1 MKVEIITI
9 GDEILIGQVVDTNS
23 AWIGQQLNSIG
34 ASVQRI
40 TSISDGLG
48 DIKGAIADAASR
60 AEVVLMTGGLGPT
73 NDDITKVALCE
84 YFNCGTVFHGEILE
98 HIEMLFRRFGRSVSE
113 VNRQQAALPEPCE
126 PLHNPMGTAPGMW
139 FDTGDTVIV
148 SMPGVPYEMKA
159 IMTGTVLPRLAERF
173 NAPTILHRTVLTMG
187 MGESWLAERI
197 AQWENALPQEM
208 KLAYLPSP
216 GRVRLRLSA
225 IGDDEEALRKELD
238 RQTGLLT
245 GLIPELVYGYD
256 GDTIEG
262 VVANLLRINRLTVST
277 AESCTGGTIS
287 QMLTSVPGASNYF
300 PGGVVTYS
308 YESKVREL
316 GVKQSTLETL
326 GAVSEEVVIE
336 MAEGVRRRFGTDFSI
351 AVSGI
356 AGPDGGTPDKPVG
369 TVWMA
374 VSGPNGTVARK
385 HLFGDN
391 RERNIQRS
399 ALTALNMLRKQ
410 VIDPRADEGQQL

>member
-34 ASVQRI
+34 AAVQRI
-40 TSISDGLG
+40 TSISDTLQ
-48 DIKGAIADAASR
+48 DITSAIGEARTRAD
-60 AEVVLMTGGLGPT
+60 VVLITGGLGPT
-73 NDDITKVALCE
+73 NDDITKVALCR
-84 YFNCGTVFHGEILE
+84 YFQCGTVFHGEVLE
-98 HIEMLFRRFGRSVSE
+98 HIERLFQRFGRTVSE
-113 VNRQQAALPEPCE
+113 VNRQQAALPESCE
-126 PLHNPMGTAPGMW
+126 PMHNALGTAPGMW

-148 SMPGVPYEMKA
+148 SMPGVPYEMKS
-159 IMTGTVLPRLAERF
+159 IMTDEVLPRLTKRF

-197 AQWENALPQEM
+197 AEWERALPPQL

-216 GRVRLRLSA
+216 GRVRLRLTA
-225 IGDDEEALRKELD
+225 IGAGETALRAELE
-238 RQTGLLT
+238 RQVQQLCDI
-245 GLIPELVYGYD
+245 IPELVYGFD
-256 GDTIEG
+256 EDTIEG
-262 VVANLLRINRLTVST
+262 VVANLLRNNRLSVTT

-308 YESKVREL
+308 YESKIREL
-316 GVKQSTLETL
+316 GVSPQTLEAT
-326 GAVSEEVVIE
+326 GAVSEETVLE
-336 MAEGVRRRFGTDFSI
+336 MANGVRAKFGTDFAVS
-351 AVSGI
+351 VSGI

-374 VSGPNGTVARK
+374 VAGPRGTVARK

-391 RERNIQRS
+391 RERNIERS
-399 ALTALNMLRKQ
+399 ALTALNMLRKEIIASL
-410 VIDPRADEGQQL
+410 V

>member
-23 AWIGQQLNSIG
+23 AWLGQQLNSIG

-40 TSISDGLG
+40 VSISDEREAIRSAVSEALG
-48 DIKGAIADAASR
+48 RAD
-60 AEVVLMTGGLGPT
+60 VVLVTGGLGPT
-73 NDDITKVALCE
+73 NDDITKVTLCE
-84 YFNCGTVFHGEILE
+84 LFGCGTVFHAEVAD
-98 HIEMLFRRFGRSVSE
+98 HIEQLFRRFGRTVSE
-113 VNRQQAALPEPCE
+113 VNRQQAAIPELAE
-126 PLHNPMGTAPGMW
+126 PLLNKMGTAPGMW
-139 FDTGDTVIV
+139 FDRGDNVLV
-148 SMPGVPYEMKA
+148 SMPGVPYEMKG
-159 IMTGTVLPRLAERF
+159 IMTDEVLPRLVKRF

-197 AQWENALPQEM
+197 SEWEKALP
-208 KLAYLPSP
+208 KHIRLAYLPSP

-225 IGDDEEALRKELD
+225 IGNDKQAVRS
-238 RQTGLLT
+238 GLEQQVKLLWD
-245 GLIPELVYGYD
+245 LIPELVYGFD
-256 GDTIEG
+256 EDTIEG
-262 VVANLLRINRLTVST
+262 VVANLLRVRGITVST

-308 YESKVREL
+308 NESKVREL
-316 GVKQSTLETL
+316 GVRQSTLEHF
-326 GAVSEEVVIE
+326 GAVSEETVTE
-336 MAEGVRRRFGTDFSI
+336 MALGAKNRFGTDFSV

-374 VSGPNGTVARK
+374 VSGPNGTVAKK
-385 HLFGDN
+385 HLFGDD
-391 RERNIQRS
+391 RQRNIERS
-399 ALTALNMLRKQ
+399 ALTAINLLRKQ
-410 VIDPRADEGQQL
+410 ILSY